1 MITDHAAVSKQI
13 LLPATFQERG
23 AAVPFTTPVI
33 AHARIRKI
41 DQGEFEALV
50 PGLSGGR
57 GTYVLPW
64 NNLKDMVSM
73 SVYDR
78 QLAKSLKAEGA
89 LSPAKIRKI
98 ALDLSKSGVSG
109 SDRAQAAKETLE
121 QDNAVRIRIRQ
132 VLLQAI
138 VDRFGDQ
145 DDPIDIAAM
154 DEQAAMVAAGRVLG
168 GFARRQ
174 GFSGD
179 QLIDHLIEWTRLV
192 EPIGFPEKDCAG
204 YMRCFAQLLRKM
216 NRDVAGW
223 ARSEPPKSQ
232 RLANELALAAQSVV
246 EQTEFCLASIDAC
259 RTNLKQTILD
269 WQSTGALLR
278 QEIERIDWL
287 LDGWALILEK
297 WSAADGWERHQQRA
311 LVLELNQFMP
321 ILPQGELTDV
331 SHRFWK
337 GVIAQQDVAEPQEK
351 ASHFNSGAG

>member
-1 MITDHAAVSKQI
+1 MNTDHAAVSKQI
-13 LLPATFQERG
+13 LLPATFRERG

-41 DQGEFEALV
+41 DKGEFEALV

-64 NNLKDMVSM
+64 KNLKDMISM

-78 QLAKSLKAEGA
+78 QLAKSLKAEAA
-89 LSPAKIRKI
+89 LSPARIRQI

-109 SDRAQAAKETLE
+109 SDRAKAAKETLE
-121 QDNAVRIRIRQ
+121 QDSAVRVRIRQ

-154 DEQAAMVAAGRVLG
+154 DEQTAMIAAGRVLG
-168 GFARRQ
+168 GFARRE
-174 GFSGD
+174 GLSGD

-204 YMRCFAQLLRKM
+204 YMRRFAQMLRKM

-223 ARSEPPKSQ
+223 AGSEPPKSQ

-246 EQTEFCLASIDAC
+246 EQTEFCLATIDAC
-259 RTNLKQTILD
+259 RSNLKETVLD
-269 WQSTGALLR
+269 WKTAGALLR

-297 WSAADGWERHQQRA
+297 WSAADGWERHEQRA
-311 LVLELNQFMP
+311 LVLELHQFMP
-321 ILPQGELTDV
+321 ILPEGELTDD

-337 GVIAQQDVAEPQEK
+337 GVMAEQDVAEPQES
-351 ASHFNSGAG
+351 APLSNTGAG